1 MQLDGSSLVQGA
13 NRGIG
18 LELVHQLLR
27 IKPEGR
33 VFATCRRPAD
43 AAALQALASQQP
55 ERLRVLE
62 LDVQNESTIAAA
74 AESVARVTRELQLI
88 LNVAGVLHGADFGPE
103 KKLGQ
108 VQPESLRQVF
118 EVNAFGPLLV
128 AKHFHRFL
136 RHDKRSVF
144 ASLSA
149 RVGSISDNR
158 LGGWYAY
165 RGSKAAQNM
174 FTKNISI
181 ELARVAPNSITVGLH
196 PGTVDTD
203 LSKPFQPNVPE
214 KQLLPA
220 SKSVTALLQVIE
232 SLDREDSGKVF
243 DFRGER
249 NHTVSV
255 NAFPRDSGTRTTRLR
270 LDTRRAPNRR

>member
-1 MQLDGSSLVQGA
+1 MQRDGSSFVQGA
-13 NRGIG
+13 SRGIG
-18 LELVHQLLR
+18 LELVRQLLGNQ
-27 IKPEGR
+27 PGGR

-43 AAALQALASQQP
+43 AADLIALASQQP
-55 ERLRVLE
+55 ERLHVLR

-74 AESVARVTRELQLI
+74 AEAVARATKELQLI

-108 VQPESLRQVF
+108 VQPESLRHVF

-181 ELARVAPNSITVGLH
+181 ELGRLAPNAIVVGMH

-203 LSKPFQPNVPE
+203 LSKPFQRNVPE
-214 KQLLPA
+214 KQLLPP
-220 SKSVTALLQVIE
+220 SESVAALLRAIE

-243 DFRGER
+243 DFRGNEIK
-249 NHTVSV
+249 
-255 NAFPRDSGTRTTRLR
+255 P
-270 LDTRRAPNRR
+270 

>member
-1 MQLDGSSLVQGA
+1 MQRNRSSFVQGA
-13 NRGIG
+13 SRGIG

-27 IKPEGR
+27 NQPGGR

-43 AAALQALASQQP
+43 AAELMALASQQP
-55 ERLRVLE
+55 ERLRVIE
-62 LDVQNESTIAAA
+62 LDVRNENTIAAA
-74 AESVARVTRELQLI
+74 AEAVDGETKELQLI
-88 LNVAGVLHGADFGPE
+88 LNVAGVLHGPDLGPE

-108 VQPESLRQVF
+108 VQPESLRHAF

-128 AKHFHRFL
+128 AKHFHQFL
-136 RHDKRSVF
+136 RHDERSVF

-181 ELARVAPNSITVGLH
+181 ELARVAPNAIVVGLH

-203 LSKPFQPNVPE
+203 LSKPFQRNLPD
-214 KQLLPA
+214 KQLLPPRA
-220 SKSVTALLQVIE
+220 SVAALLQVIE

-243 DFRGER
+243 DFRGDEI
-249 NHTVSV
+249 T
-255 NAFPRDSGTRTTRLR
+255 P
-270 LDTRRAPNRR
+270 

>member
-1 MQLDGSSLVQGA
+1 MQLDGISLVQGA
-13 NRGIG
+13 SRGIG

-27 IKPEGR
+27 HPSGSR
-33 VFATCRRPAD
+33 VIATCRRPAE
-43 AAALQALASQQP
+43 AAELTALAFQQP
-55 ERLRVLE
+55 DRLRVLG
-62 LDVQNESTIAAA
+62 LDVQNEDTIAEAA
-74 AESVARVTRELQLI
+74 LAVARETKELLLI
-88 LNVAGVLHGADFGPE
+88 LNVAGVLHGRNFSPE
-103 KKLGQ
+103 KKLDHI
-108 VQPESLRQVF
+108 QPESLRQAF

-174 FTKNISI
+174 FTRNISI
-181 ELARVAPNSITVGLH
+181 ELARIAPNAIAVGLH

-203 LSKPFQPNVPE
+203 LSKPFQRNLPE
-214 KQLLPA
+214 TQLLSP
-220 SKSVTALLQVIE
+220 SKSVAALLGVIDA
-232 SLDREDSGKVF
+232 LDREDSGKVF
-243 DFRGER
+243 DFRGNEI
-249 NHTVSV
+249 T
-255 NAFPRDSGTRTTRLR
+255 P
-270 LDTRRAPNRR
+270 